1 MQVRENQL
9 KQVIGISG
17 LDLASETIF
26 RVSNNIINYLFLSL
40 SLLFSSV
47 SLHLVTT
54 FLCWL
59 HFLVPYGS
67 FLYMD
72 GDVPR
77 GNFNFISYHIV
88 SAYGLE
94 KKGTLSY
101 RKRNYPKIGL
111 YLTQLQWLVQL
122 IDSCSHGGK
131 YYVCWSV
138 AEQLIKR
145 NMMSDTISGN

>member
-1 MQVRENQL
+1 MQVRESQL
-9 KQVIGISG
+9 KQVIGRSG

-26 RVSNNIINYLFLSL
+26 RVSNNIINYLLFPLSL
-40 SLLFSSV
+40 HFSSL

-54 FLCWL
+54 FLCVDL
-59 HFLVPYGS
+59 IF
-67 FLYMD
+67 
-72 GDVPR
+72 
-77 GNFNFISYHIV
+77 SYHMEASLIWMEMCPEATSV
-88 SAYGLE
+88 LYHIISAYGLE

-101 RKRNYPKIGL
+101 RKRNYPKIKL

-122 IDSCSHGGK
+122 IDSYGHGGK
-131 YYVCWSV
+131 YYVRWSV